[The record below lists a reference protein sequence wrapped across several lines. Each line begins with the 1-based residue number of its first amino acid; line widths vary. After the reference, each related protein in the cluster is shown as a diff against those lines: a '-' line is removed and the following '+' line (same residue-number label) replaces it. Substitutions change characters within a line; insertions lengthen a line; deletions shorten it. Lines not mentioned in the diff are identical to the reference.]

1 MDASLAGLSAA
12 EARRRQAEV
21 GRNEIESRDSHSV
34 LQTLRSV
41 ASEPM
46 FDLLLLAA
54 GVYLAIGDL
63 GEGLLLAFFAL
74 VTVGLVI
81 VQERRSERALD
92 ALRDLAAPQARV
104 IRDGRPQRIPALS
117 AYMYAPMTHAG
128 EGAPS

>member
-104 IRDGRPQRIPALS
+104 IRDGRPQRIPA
-117 AYMYAPMTHAG
+117 
-128 EGAPS
+128 